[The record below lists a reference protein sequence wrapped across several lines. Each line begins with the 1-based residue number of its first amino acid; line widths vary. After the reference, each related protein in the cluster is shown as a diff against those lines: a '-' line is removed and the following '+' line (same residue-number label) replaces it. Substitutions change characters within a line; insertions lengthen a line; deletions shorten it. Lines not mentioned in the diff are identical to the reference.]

1 MRAPRHIDDGDRAE
15 RHDLPP
21 RARDVGV
28 VVWCSFLAAGVGATL
43 LFAFVDPAQIPL
55 EAIPVFGQTRL
66 ALYAI
71 GFFLLWGMSALAA
84 SLTLYMVRTD

>member
-1 MRAPRHIDDGDRAE
+1 MDGGDQTE

-28 VVWCSFLAAGVGATL
+28 VAWCSFLAAGIGTMT

-55 EAIPVFGQTRL
+55 EAVPGIWQNRL

-71 GFFLLWGMSALAA
+71 GFFMFWGMSALAA
-84 SLTLYMVRTD
+84 SLTLYMVRTS